1 MMDSLNDCI
10 VDYGRQNLRFRV
22 PARTSRDTL
31 HEKPS
36 WFIRVRDQAGREGW
50 GECSI
55 IPGLSL
61 DQASGIEAYFDRCV
75 ATRSLDLAKVPDD
88 LPAVRFAIE
97 SALRSLAYEEDLTYF
112 PRGLPSRN
120 GSNPDEWPDLDGG
133 ARRNVEAS

>member
-1 MMDSLNDCI
+1 MIALWI
-10 VDYGRQNLRFRV
+10 TVGENLRFRA

-61 DQASGIEAYFDRCV
+61 DQASGIEALF
-75 ATRSLDLAKVPDD
+75 RSLCRHSK
-88 LPAVRFAIE
+88 FGFGE
-97 SALRSLAYEEDLTYF
+97 SPGRSA
-112 PRGLPSRN
+112 RGAFCN
-120 GSNPDEWPDLDGG
+120 
-133 ARRNVEAS
+133 

>member
-61 DQASGIEAYFDRCV
+61 DQASGIEAFSIAVSPLEVWIWRKSRTICPRCV
-75 ATRSLDLAKVPDD
+75 LQLN
-88 LPAVRFAIE
+88 
-97 SALRSLAYEEDLTYF
+97 LRCGVWHTK
-112 PRGLPSRN
+112 RT
-120 GSNPDEWPDLDGG
+120 
-133 ARRNVEAS
+133 